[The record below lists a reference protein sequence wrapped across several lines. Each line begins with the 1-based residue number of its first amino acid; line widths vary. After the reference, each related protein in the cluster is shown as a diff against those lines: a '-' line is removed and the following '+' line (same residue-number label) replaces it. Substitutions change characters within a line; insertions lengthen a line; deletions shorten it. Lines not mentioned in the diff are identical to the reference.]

1 MTLPKAVLDFL
12 KNNAHEVHAEP
23 PEADDDL
30 FQAGILDS
38 FTLVELAS
46 KLEEECGVKIPDDE
60 VNVQN
65 FRSIATIEHYVQSL
79 KS

>member
-12 KNNAHEVHAEP
+12 NHNAQESHAEP

-30 FQAGILDS
+30 FKAGILDS
-38 FTLVELAS
+38 FTLVEFAS
-46 KLEEECGVKIPDDE
+46 KVEEECGVKVPDAD
-60 VNVQN
+60 VNAQN
-65 FRSIATIEHYVQSL
+65 FRSIAAIECYVQSL